1 MQEQKK
7 AKLHYSMKA
16 RRDLDAIWDYYI
28 DEYQN
33 ADTAVKVIDAITADI
48 DQLADFPELGPS
60 LSSIADVDAG
70 YRFLVTGNYLSF
82 YRIDGIDISIDRI
95 LYGRSKI
102 NKQLISSLH
111 QTGVRKSLIDGFL
124 YACLR
129 VVV

>member
-1 MQEQKK
+1 VQEQKK

-95 LYGRSKI
+95 LYGRRDYLSV
-102 NKQLISSLH
+102 LIEDMF
-111 QTGVRKSLIDGFL
+111 KNP
-124 YACLR
+124 
-129 VVV
+129 